1 VKLLC
6 TISVL
11 ACSFLGFSLAVQA
24 QETPAVPTSASQ
36 EKVIIDTDIGDD
48 IDDAFAAVLALRSPE
63 LRVLGFTTTF
73 GDTQLRAKLLDR
85 LLIETGHAD
94 VPVAVGSPTSK
105 TQTFSQ
111 QRYALAHPDAKRHE
125 DAVDFILEQIRKSP
139 DQITL
144 VAIGPLMNVG
154 ALIDKDLP
162 TFRRLKRVVIMGG
175 SIDRGYGDLEYGPIH
190 AAEPEWNILNDPG
203 SAQKLLDSGVPLYLL
218 PLDSTQLKLDEVKR
232 SLLFKQGNAYTDALA
247 VLYHQWGQ
255 QTPTLY
261 DPMTIAWLLRPSL
274 CAMRPIRIR
283 VDAKGSTRR
292 ELGAPNAHVC
302 LSSNSEEFF
311 RFYIPR
317 LMSPGPD
324 VSH

>member
-1 VKLLC
+1 MKLLC

-162 TFRRLKRVVIMGG
+162 PFEGSSAWSLWEGRSIVATGIWSMVPSTPLSRSGIFSTIPDRR
-175 SIDRGYGDLEYGPIH
+175 
-190 AAEPEWNILNDPG
+190 
-203 SAQKLLDSGVPLYLL
+203 
-218 PLDSTQLKLDEVKR
+218 R
-232 SLLFKQGNAYTDALA
+232 SS
-247 VLYHQWGQ
+247 W
-255 QTPTLY
+255 TLVCRCICC
-261 DPMTIAWLLRPSL
+261 PWIRP
-274 CAMRPIRIR
+274 
-283 VDAKGSTRR
+283 
-292 ELGAPNAHVC
+292 N
-302 LSSNSEEFF
+302 
-311 RFYIPR
+311 
-317 LMSPGPD
+317 
-324 VSH
+324 